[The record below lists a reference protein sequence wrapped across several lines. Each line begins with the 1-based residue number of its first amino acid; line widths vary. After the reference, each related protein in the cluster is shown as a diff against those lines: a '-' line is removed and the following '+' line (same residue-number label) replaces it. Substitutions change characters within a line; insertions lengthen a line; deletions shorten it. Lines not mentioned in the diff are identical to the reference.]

1 MSQVSI
7 FIALL
12 KFINLEKFKLKTR
25 LFLPSHRT
33 NNVKVT
39 VVVISK

>member
-7 FIALL
+7 VIALL
-12 KFINLEKFKLKTR
+12 KFINLDKFKLKTR

-33 NNVKVT
+33 NNVKL
-39 VVVISK
+39 